1 MIAATR
7 ERSTTL
13 AFRRWPTSTSCNR
26 PMRPRIRTELLLNGG
41 RWSATPGAIRG
52 NKSVHPESPM
62 VSAAKCGWH
71 VREARFS
78 DGSRLFFRFASVSSQ
93 NRLSSSRDPPSPAP
107 RVGQERA
114 PAPTRGA
121 LFVSR
126 TASSRWLAGLMRPD
140 PFPLG
145 LLPSSLRFASN
156 AATAFDNPL
165 EFPPSVLRSTVSARS
180 TSTPCMA
187 AWQRCRPTYLQ
198 SRSEIL
204 CVAHALSDQP
214 REAGTWR
221 LVVKVGARQV
231 RGRRKMRRP
240 TRPRW
245 LFQRTIL
252 LARPELVA

>member
-1 MIAATR
+1 M
-7 ERSTTL
+7 
-13 AFRRWPTSTSCNR
+13 
-26 PMRPRIRTELLLNGG
+26 
-41 RWSATPGAIRG
+41 
-52 NKSVHPESPM
+52 HPESPM

-126 TASSRWLAGLMRPD
+126 TASSRWLAGLMRPG
-140 PFPLG
+140 PFHLG

-165 EFPPSVLRSTVSARS
+165 EFPPSVRAAPARH
-180 TSTPCMA
+180 
-187 AWQRCRPTYLQ
+187 AWQRGSDVGRLTYSPDRKSCAWLTPYPI
-198 SRSEIL
+198 SRE
-204 CVAHALSDQP
+204 
-214 REAGTWR
+214 
-221 LVVKVGARQV
+221 K
-231 RGRRKMRRP
+231 
-240 TRPRW
+240 
-245 LFQRTIL
+245 
-252 LARPELVA
+252 PELGVSL

>member
-1 MIAATR
+1 
-7 ERSTTL
+7 
-13 AFRRWPTSTSCNR
+13 
-26 PMRPRIRTELLLNGG
+26 
-41 RWSATPGAIRG
+41 
-52 NKSVHPESPM
+52 M

-126 TASSRWLAGLMRPD
+126 TASSRWLAGLMRPG
-140 PFPLG
+140 PFHLG

-165 EFPPSVLRSTVSARS
+165 EFPPSVRAAPARH
-180 TSTPCMA
+180 

-221 LVVKVGARQV
+221 LVVKARARQV

-240 TRPRW
+240 TRRRW